1 MQTMPRSNAHEAER
15 LAQAHAVHPAGPWGP
30 GTPTVAATDA
40 DPVPAREW
48 LSALVDG
55 ECAPERVAQ
64 ALGAPGRTPP
74 GLGAE
79 HGSDL
84 DADLCADWSLH
95 HWIGEALRGE
105 PAHPPASP
113 AFANAVLA
121 RLAAE
126 QAPAWSPVAAAP
138 QLPAAQVQPEAR
150 VQPAAPVAAGKPAAN
165 DAVFRWKMVAGLASV
180 ASVAALSWSLLPG
193 VATPDAGQQWA
204 QSPPPL
210 VATAPGAAAQ
220 PADLQTVTTAHG
232 LVWRDPQFE
241 ALMAVH
247 RQHGSLNA
255 LHVPVGFMRNA
266 TYDRP
271 TH

>member
-1 MQTMPRSNAHEAER
+1 MQTMPRSNAHKAEHP
-15 LAQAHAVHPAGPWGP
+15 AQADALNPAA
-30 GTPTVAATDA
+30 PTGSGAANVAATDA
-40 DPVPAREW
+40 DPATAREW

-55 ECAPERVAQ
+55 ECPPERLAQ
-64 ALGAPGRTPP
+64 ALAAPGRQRPV
-74 GLGAE
+74 LGADR
-79 HGSDL
+79 GSAPDSAL
-84 DADLCADWSLH
+84 DAALDTDLCADWSLH
-95 HWIGEALRGE
+95 HWIGESLRGE

-113 AFANAVLA
+113 DFANAVLA

-126 QAPAWSPVAAAP
+126 PAPAWSPVAAAP
-138 QLPAAQVQPEAR
+138 QLPAAHVQPESR
-150 VQPAAPVAAGKPAAN
+150 VQPAAN
-165 DAVFRWKMVAGLASV
+165 DAVFRWKMLAGLASV

-193 VATPDAGQQWA
+193 AATPDAGQQWA

-210 VATAPGAAAQ
+210 VAAAPDAAAQ
-220 PADLQTVTTAHG
+220 PADLQAVASAHG

-241 ALMAVH
+241 ALMAAH

-271 TH
+271 AH